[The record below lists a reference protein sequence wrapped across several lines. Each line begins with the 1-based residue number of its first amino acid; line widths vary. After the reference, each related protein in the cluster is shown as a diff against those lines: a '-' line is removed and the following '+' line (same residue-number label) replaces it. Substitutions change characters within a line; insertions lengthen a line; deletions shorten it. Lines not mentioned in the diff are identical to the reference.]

1 MIRPIIMITT
11 LYYYFYSFITMTLM
25 IRLIKCIYVSL
36 FYCELNKFRST
47 FKIPETNFSNISN
60 LSISH
65 ARMLIH
71 FLSNRTLFAFFYS
84 L

>member
-1 MIRPIIMITT
+1 MI
-11 LYYYFYSFITMTLM
+11 LLNYFYSFIKTTLM
-25 IRLIKCIYVSL
+25 IRLIKCILFSL
-36 FYCELNKFRST
+36 FNCELNKFRST

-71 FLSNRTLFAFFYS
+71 FYLIEHYLLSFILSNTFLSF
-84 L
+84 